1 MILAGRFVLA
11 HLVNPSEKFWGRLQD
26 LSPTGFVLGGLNVES
41 FEDWMRDF
49 ARRERDGMGLVTMF
63 VPLHRLER
71 MFLDER
77 VGGVES
83 YRLVDRGGL
92 RRRHRFP
99 RRQQLT
105 PRQSQ
110 NCSSSTKNCEI
121 SIVLPTRRSA
131 SSGVMTN

>member
-26 LSPTGFVLGGLNVES
+26 LSPTGFVLRGLNVES

-49 ARRERDGMGLVTMF
+49 ARGERDGMGLVTMF

-83 YRLVDRGGL
+83 YREVFERRVGRPIESAFGGVSDS
-92 RRRHRFP
+92 P
-99 RRQQLT
+99 D
-105 PRQSQ
+105 
-110 NCSSSTKNCEI
+110 
-121 SIVLPTRRSA
+121 A
-131 SSGVMTN
+131 SN